1 MYHYKAKCLRV
12 VDGDTVD
19 LEVQLGFRLVFTD
32 RFRLYGINAP
42 EVRGEDREAG
52 QESTEWLRQ
61 RLFDGNGDPIELDI
75 LTLKDRRGKFG
86 RWLVKLLDP
95 DEIEGMDFPTLEA
108 YVSTLNALMVAEG
121 KAVPANY

>member
-1 MYHYKAKCLRV
+1 M
-12 VDGDTVD
+12 
-19 LEVQLGFRLVFTD
+19 QLGFRLVFTD

-52 QESTEWLRQ
+52 KESTEWLRQ